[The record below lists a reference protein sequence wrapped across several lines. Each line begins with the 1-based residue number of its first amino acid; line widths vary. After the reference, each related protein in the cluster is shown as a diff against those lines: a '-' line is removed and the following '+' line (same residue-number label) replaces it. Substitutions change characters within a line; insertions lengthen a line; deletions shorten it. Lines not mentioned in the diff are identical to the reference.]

1 MLKKDEFIVVSD
13 EEAGAVWMP
22 ECGGLKATTPEHAR
36 AIEANMDKY
45 FRHELSLQD
54 EIVLEEYLR
63 KSFQGIP
70 KLSLEETKNLLE
82 RKSLS
87 RLEIMVAN
95 DCNLA
100 CKYCYANAG
109 TYGKRPQRMNSETAV
124 EYLHKLL
131 DGRYENVD
139 RVTFF
144 GGEPTLCPDTIQAV
158 CEYFRQAVSYG
169 QLKSLPNYGMVTN
182 GTLIDERMAKI
193 IHDFNIIVTVSADGP
208 EQINDLLRVDK
219 TGAGTFQKMKEGIR
233 QIKCAGGEVRLIEA
247 TYTAKHQEL
256 GYSRAAVKEFL
267 QQHFNIKNVLVA
279 DCEATEWNTG
289 LACSDSS
296 EEFYNNSRD
305 KRKILAQLQ
314 HKCFSDIACGNGFTS
329 MALMPNGEIYPCH
342 FFTEYPEYRI
352 AEYRE
357 NAFDFSGYPDVLNKL
372 QNAYHTK
379 NESCRECGAR
389 FTCPTCAANMI
400 IKKNSIC
407 KIIRENQK
415 SIVLECVKTHFK

>member
-1 MLKKDEFIVVSD
+1 
-13 EEAGAVWMP
+13 
-22 ECGGLKATTPEHAR
+22 
-36 AIEANMDKY
+36 
-45 FRHELSLQD
+45 
-54 EIVLEEYLR
+54 
-63 KSFQGIP
+63 
-70 KLSLEETKNLLE
+70 
-82 RKSLS
+82 
-87 RLEIMVAN
+87 
-95 DCNLA
+95 
-100 CKYCYANAG
+100 
-109 TYGKRPQRMNSETAV
+109 MNSETAV

-219 TGAGTFQKMKEGIR
+219 TGAGTFQKMKS
-233 QIKCAGGEVRLIEA
+233 LISAVIIEFF
-247 TYTAKHQEL
+247 
-256 GYSRAAVKEFL
+256 AAVRAGQSGIPFCCLAVCYKNIFYVKMLLEKFFDGSSGIAKFL
-267 QQHFNIKNVLVA
+267 MFSCIGCFNKTDFSSGAFNLA
-279 DCEATEWNTG
+279 DT
-289 LACSDSS
+289 LFHLLKCSCPCLIYS
-296 EEFYNNSRD
+296 
-305 KRKILAQLQ
+305 
-314 HKCFSDIACGNGFTS
+314 
-329 MALMPNGEIYPCH
+329 MPNGEIYPCH